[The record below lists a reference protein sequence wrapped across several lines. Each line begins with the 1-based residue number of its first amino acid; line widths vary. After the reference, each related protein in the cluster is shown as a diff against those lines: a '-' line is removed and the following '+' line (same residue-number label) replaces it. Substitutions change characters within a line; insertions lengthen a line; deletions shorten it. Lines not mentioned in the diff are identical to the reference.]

1 MKKTYI
7 LDTNVLVHSPYSIFA
22 FDEHDVV
29 IVDVTLEELDRL
41 KTQPGDLGANARAV
55 NRILDELRAQGSIVS
70 GIKLPGGG
78 MFHVE
83 NNHVDIKLP
92 EGWEE
97 GKADNRILRV
107 AKALKDNGNAILI
120 TKDISMRLKA
130 DIVGVQ
136 AQDYKAEQVASD
148 DEQYTGRVD
157 AYVAGAIIDEFYKYG
172 RVKAKNLY
180 QVGED
185 GASIRVD
192 LETNQF
198 VRMINETNPK
208 QTALARFDGNE
219 IVPLVHAGKNP
230 FGVSPRNVGQK
241 FAQECLL
248 ASVDVAPLVILKGP
262 AGTAKT
268 FYTMAAAL
276 AQVVDEKAYE
286 KILIARPN
294 IGFDEGIGFLP
305 GTEEDKIMP
314 LIRPV
319 IDNLDILMKTD
330 KKTHSKDGCTMQPWK
345 YLIDSGIITAQ
356 AMTFL
361 RGRSISDTFI
371 FLDECQNMTPI
382 QALGVVTR
390 VNLGSKLVMCGDI
403 NQIDNPRLDTRT
415 NGLSYISEKMKGSPL
430 CWQVSFTEQE
440 CTRSALAAEAIERMK
455 PKGFIN
461 W

>member
-1 MKKTYI
+1 M
-7 LDTNVLVHSPYSIFA
+7 
-22 FDEHDVV
+22 
-29 IVDVTLEELDRL
+29 
-41 KTQPGDLGANARAV
+41 
-55 NRILDELRAQGSIVS
+55 
-70 GIKLPGGG
+70 
-78 MFHVE
+78 
-83 NNHVDIKLP
+83 
-92 EGWEE
+92 
-97 GKADNRILRV
+97 
-107 AKALKDNGNAILI
+107 
-120 TKDISMRLKA
+120 
-130 DIVGVQ
+130 
-136 AQDYKAEQVASD
+136 
-148 DEQYTGRVD
+148 
-157 AYVAGAIIDEFYKYG
+157 
-172 RVKAKNLY
+172 
-180 QVGED
+180 
-185 GASIRVD
+185 
-192 LETNQF
+192 
-198 VRMINETNPK
+198 
-208 QTALARFDGNE
+208 
-219 IVPLVHAGKNP
+219 
-230 FGVSPRNVGQK
+230 GQK

-319 IDNLDILMKTD
+319 IDNLDILMKTN

-430 CWQVSFTEQE
+430 CWQVSFTEQNA
-440 CTRSALAAEAIERMK
+440 RKLLAGSDREDEAERFYKLVK
-455 PKGFIN
+455 PS
-461 W
+461 